1 MSEHNT
7 MIRNDSGQ
15 IDLFKMAMGVFMS
28 LITVGII
35 GVAQNILTFQVSIAE
50 INKDILNLSVI
61 LENMGE
67 ESLRRADSQ
76 YTGSQAV
83 ADWRLQASV
92 DSIQDSTLERF
103 SERADLLEER
113 ISLQE

>member
-1 MSEHNT
+1 

-15 IDLFKMAMGVFMS
+15 IDLFKMVMGVFMT

-35 GVAQNILTFQVSIAE
+35 GVAKNILTFQVSIAE
-50 INKDILNLSVI
+50 INKDILSLSVI

-67 ESLRRADSQ
+67 ESLRRDTNR

-92 DSIQDSTLERF
+92 DSIQDSTLQRF
-103 SERADLLEER
+103 KERANLLEDR
-113 ISLQE
+113 IEDQESQFQ

>member
-1 MSEHNT
+1 

-15 IDLFKMAMGVFMS
+15 IDLFKMVMGGFMT

-50 INKDILNLSVI
+50 INKDILNLSMI

-67 ESLRRADSQ
+67 ESLRRDSTR

-92 DSIQDSTLERF
+92 DSIQDSALQRF

-113 ISLQE
+113 ITRQE

>member
-1 MSEHNT
+1 

-15 IDLFKMAMGVFMS
+15 IDFFKMVMGVFMS

-50 INKDILNLSVI
+50 INKDILNLSMI

-67 ESLRRADSQ
+67 ESLRRDSTR

-92 DSIQDSTLERF
+92 DSIQDSALQRF

-113 ISLQE
+113 ITHQE

>member
-1 MSEHNT
+1 

-15 IDLFKMAMGVFMS
+15 IDLFKMVMGLFMT

-35 GVAQNILTFQVSIAE
+35 SVAKNILTFQVSIAE
-50 INKDILNLSVI
+50 INKDILSLSMI
-61 LENMGE
+61 LEGMGE
-67 ESLRRADSQ
+67 ESLRRENTR

-103 SERADLLEER
+103 SKRADVLESR
-113 ISLQE
+113 IEAQESQLE